1 MSHVM
6 ELLVKYETDE
16 KVSIVTLN
24 RPAKLNALSKKLRV
38 QLVDA
43 LHKADDDPATC
54 VVILRA

>member
-24 RPAKLNALSKKLRV
+24 RPAKLNALSKELRV

-43 LHKADDDPATC
+43 RLQ
-54 VVILRA
+54 RSSSW